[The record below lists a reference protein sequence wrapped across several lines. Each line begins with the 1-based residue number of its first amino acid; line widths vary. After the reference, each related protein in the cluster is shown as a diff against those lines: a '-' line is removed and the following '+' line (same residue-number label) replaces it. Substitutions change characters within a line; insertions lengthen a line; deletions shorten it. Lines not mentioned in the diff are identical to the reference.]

1 MSRWTFFSLYVGLHV
16 PGWLNVLGRLPVVTC
31 DFEPPE
37 HAPRTSAGAHT
48 CAVVFGWAPGVWS
61 REHEKRPAA
70 RREKNIAKNVHLVHT
85 VVITGSPSGW
95 LRLEI
100 PGVTQVDE
108 KGHEGNTAVVTAH
121 LFCWRKHGKRDSR
134 TGIPAV
140 Y

>member
-70 RREKNIAKNVHLVHT
+70 RREKNDDVQSNTFIH
-85 VVITGSPSGW
+85 
-95 LRLEI
+95 
-100 PGVTQVDE
+100 
-108 KGHEGNTAVVTAH
+108 GNY
-121 LFCWRKHGKRDSR
+121 
-134 TGIPAV
+134 V
-140 Y
+140 YILYMYYVACE